1 MRNCASGPLL
11 GLRVVEFAGI
21 GPAPFCAMLLSD
33 LGADVVR
40 IDRPDTK
47 DRDPALITE
56 RGRRSVLCDLKTSVG
71 TSRALSLCDRADI
84 LIEGF
89 RPGVMERLG
98 LGPEI
103 VLARNTKLIYGRM
116 SGFGQDGPLARLA
129 GHDIN
134 YIAISGALAAI
145 GTADKPMAPLNLIGD
160 LGGGAL
166 YLAFGLLA
174 ALIHARESGQGQVVD
189 AAMSDGAASLMNMIM
204 GKRIMGAWNDARE
217 ANDLDGGAP
226 FYNTYRCACGG
237 YIAVGAY
244 EHHFYARL
252 LDALG
257 IEAEAALRQHDERDW
272 PAMRARLESIF
283 LSLDQA
289 SWLSRLQHLDVC
301 ISPVL
306 AMGEAHAHPH
316 NQARQT
322 FVTQNG
328 HIQPAPTP
336 RFSKTPG
343 AIQGPPPRSGADE
356 GSVWRDWDIAV

>member
-1 MRNCASGPLL
+1 VNHAASGPLV

-40 IDRPDTK
+40 IDRPGTL

-56 RGRRSVLCDLKTSVG
+56 RGRRSVVCDLKSGAGV
-71 TSRALSLCDRADI
+71 SRALSLCERADI

-98 LGPEI
+98 LGPEV
-103 VLARNTKLIYGRM
+103 VLARNPRLVYGRM
-116 SGFGQDGPLARLA
+116 TGFGQDGPLAHLA

-145 GTADKPMAPLNLIGD
+145 GPSEKPMAPLNLVGD

-174 ALIHARESGQGQVVD
+174 ALFHARETGHGQVVD
-189 AAMSDGAASLMNMIM
+189 AAMSDGAASLMNMII
-204 GKRIMGAWNDARE
+204 GKRIMGAWNDGRE

-226 FYNTYRCACGG
+226 FYNTYQCACGG

-244 EHHFYARL
+244 EPHFYGRL

-257 IEAEAALRQHDERDW
+257 VEAGAALRQHDEHDW
-272 PAMRARLESIF
+272 PAMRGRLASIF
-283 LSLDQA
+283 LTQDLA
-289 SWLSRLQHLDVC
+289 SWQSRLQHLDVC
-301 ISPVL
+301 VSPVL
-306 AMGEAHAHPH
+306 AMSDAPSHPH
-316 NQARQT
+316 NKARQT
-322 FVTQNG
+322 FVTHNG
-328 HIQPAPTP
+328 HTQPAPAP
-336 RFSKTPG
+336 RFSRTPG
-343 AIQGPPPRSGADE
+343 SIQGPPPRIGSDE
-356 GSVWRDWDIAV
+356 ASVWRDWAIET